1 MEKCLF
7 CERQED
13 EKRWIASNE
22 LCFAIEDANPV
33 TKGHTLV
40 IPRRHEAD
48 YFLLSD
54 AERAAIEALLAKR
67 RQELLAGDATIAGF
81 NIGVNVGAAAGQTV
95 FHCHIHLIPRRVGDV
110 AEPRGGVRGVIPEK
124 QAY

>member
-7 CERQED
+7 CRLRQEP
-13 EKRWIASNE
+13 ECWVASNE
-22 LCFAIEDANPV
+22 RCFAIEDANPV
-33 TKGHTLV
+33 TLGHTLV

-67 RQELLAGDATIAGF
+67 RQELLADDATIAGF
-81 NIGVNVGAAAGQTV
+81 NIGINVGSAAGQTV
-95 FHCHIHLIPRRVGDV
+95 FHCHVHLIPRRAGDV
-110 AEPRGGVRGVIPEK
+110 AEPRGGVRGVIPER